1 MQRICFPAHSN
12 GVRFAGEKGLHESLA
27 IGSEHDNVHSGYHGI
42 KGGCMPTQIA
52 RKGRAVTIE
61 IPEDL
66 LRKANLSVG
75 DAVEWTLT
83 PAGSLALRSSRHTNA
98 EKPADG
104 YDDWKQQ
111 EIQAG
116 FSEIEAGES
125 APNKKV
131 IEWLR
136 SWGSKNE
143 LPPPL

>member
-1 MQRICFPAHSN
+1 
-12 GVRFAGEKGLHESLA
+12 
-27 IGSEHDNVHSGYHGI
+27 
-42 KGGCMPTQIA
+42 MPTQIA
-52 RKGRAVTIE
+52 RKGQAVTVE

-66 LRKANLSVG
+66 LQKANLSVG

-83 PAGSLALRSSRHTNA
+83 PAGSLTLRSPRHA
-98 EKPADG
+98 EIEKPTDG

-116 FSEIEAGES
+116 FSEIEAGEDT
-125 APNKKV
+125 PNEKV

-136 SWGSKNE
+136 SWGTENE

>member
-1 MQRICFPAHSN
+1 MSA
-12 GVRFAGEKGLHESLA
+12 V
-27 IGSEHDNVHSGYHGI
+27 HDNVHSGYHGI
-42 KGGCMPTQIA
+42 KGGPMATQIA
-52 RKGRAVTIE
+52 RKRHAVTVE

-83 PAGSLALRSSRHTNA
+83 PAGSLALRSSRHAKA
-98 EKPADG
+98 EEPTDG

-125 APNKKV
+125 APNEKV

-136 SWGSKNE
+136 SWGSKHE

>member
-1 MQRICFPAHSN
+1 MSSAR
-12 GVRFAGEKGLHESLA
+12 
-27 IGSEHDNVHSGYHGI
+27 DNADSGYHGI
-42 KGGCMPTQIA
+42 KGGRMATQIA
-52 RKGRAVTIE
+52 RKGDAVTIE
-61 IPEDL
+61 VPEEM

-83 PAGSLALRSSRHTNA
+83 PAGALALRSFRHAKA

-104 YDDWKQQ
+104 YDDWKRQ

-125 APNKKV
+125 APNEKV

-143 LPPPL
+143 LPPPR

>member
-1 MQRICFPAHSN
+1 MA
-12 GVRFAGEKGLHESLA
+12 
-27 IGSEHDNVHSGYHGI
+27 
-42 KGGCMPTQIA
+42 TQIA
-52 RKGRAVTIE
+52 RKGRAVTVE

-83 PAGSLALRSSRHTNA
+83 AAGSLALRNPRRDRTA
-98 EKPADG
+98 KLADG

-116 FSEIEAGES
+116 FGEIESGES
-125 APNKKV
+125 APNEKV

-136 SWGSKNE
+136 SWGSKNQ

>member
-1 MQRICFPAHSN
+1 MRPA
-12 GVRFAGEKGLHESLA
+12 RE
-27 IGSEHDNVHSGYHGI
+27 NVHSGYHWI
-42 KGGCMPTQIA
+42 KGGRMATQIA
-52 RKGRAVTIE
+52 RKGLAVTVE

-66 LRKANLSVG
+66 LRKAKLSVG

-83 PAGSLALRSSRHTNA
+83 PAGSLALRSSRDAKA
-98 EKPADG
+98 ESPKDG

-116 FSEIEAGES
+116 FSEIETGDS
-125 APNKKV
+125 APNEKV

>member
-1 MQRICFPAHSN
+1 MA
-12 GVRFAGEKGLHESLA
+12 
-27 IGSEHDNVHSGYHGI
+27 
-42 KGGCMPTQIA
+42 TQIA
-52 RKGRAVTIE
+52 RKGRVATIE

-83 PAGSLALRSSRHTNA
+83 PAGSLALRNSRHSKA
-98 EKPADG
+98 EKPTDG

-125 APNKKV
+125 ASNEKV

>member
-1 MQRICFPAHSN
+1 MA
-12 GVRFAGEKGLHESLA
+12 
-27 IGSEHDNVHSGYHGI
+27 
-42 KGGCMPTQIA
+42 TQIA
-52 RKGRAVTIE
+52 RRGHAVTVE

-75 DAVEWTLT
+75 EAVEWTLT
-83 PAGSLALRSSRHTNA
+83 PAGSLALRSSRHDKA

-104 YDDWKQQ
+104 YDDWKRQ

-125 APNKKV
+125 APNEKV

-143 LPPPL
+143 LPPPREHLYEAF

>member
-1 MQRICFPAHSN
+1 MSA
-12 GVRFAGEKGLHESLA
+12 V
-27 IGSEHDNVHSGYHGI
+27 HDNVHSGYHEI
-42 KGGCMPTQIA
+42 KGGRMATQIA
-52 RKGRAVTIE
+52 RKGHAVTVE

-66 LRKANLSVG
+66 LRKADLSVG

-83 PAGSLALRSSRHTNA
+83 PAGSLALRSSRHAKA
-98 EKPADG
+98 EKPTDG

-125 APNKKV
+125 APNEKV

-136 SWGSKNE
+136 SWGSKHE

>member
-1 MQRICFPAHSN
+1 MA
-12 GVRFAGEKGLHESLA
+12 
-27 IGSEHDNVHSGYHGI
+27 
-42 KGGCMPTQIA
+42 TQIA
-52 RKGRAVTIE
+52 RKGRTVTVE

-75 DAVEWTLT
+75 DAVEWTVIST
-83 PAGSLALRSSRHTNA
+83 GALALRGPRA
-98 EKPADG
+98 G
-104 YDDWKQQ
+104 DDYEHWKQN

-125 APNKKV
+125 APNEKV

>member
-1 MQRICFPAHSN
+1 MSS
-12 GVRFAGEKGLHESLA
+12 V
-27 IGSEHDNVHSGYHGI
+27 HDNVHSGYHGI
-42 KGGCMPTQIA
+42 KGGRMVTQIA
-52 RKGRAVTIE
+52 RKGKAVTVE

-83 PAGSLALRSSRHTNA
+83 PAGSLALRNFCHDKA
-98 EKPADG
+98 EKPTDG

-116 FSEIEAGES
+116 FSEIETGES
-125 APNKKV
+125 APNEKV
-131 IEWLR
+131 IEWLL

>member
-1 MQRICFPAHSN
+1 M
-12 GVRFAGEKGLHESLA
+12 
-27 IGSEHDNVHSGYHGI
+27 D
-42 KGGCMPTQIA
+42 TQIA
-52 RKGRAVTIE
+52 RKGQAVTVE

-75 DAVEWTLT
+75 DAVEWILT
-83 PAGSLALRSSRHTNA
+83 PTGSLALRGSRHA
-98 EKPADG
+98 KSEKPTDG

-116 FSEIEAGES
+116 FSEIEAGED
-125 APNKKV
+125 APNEKV
-131 IEWLR
+131 IEWLQ

>member
-1 MQRICFPAHSN
+1 MA
-12 GVRFAGEKGLHESLA
+12 
-27 IGSEHDNVHSGYHGI
+27 
-42 KGGCMPTQIA
+42 TQIA
-52 RKGRAVTIE
+52 RKGRTVTVE

-75 DAVEWTLT
+75 DAVEWKLT
-83 PAGSLALRSSRHTNA
+83 PTGSLALRSSRHGRA

-104 YDDWKQQ
+104 YEDWKQQ

>member
-1 MQRICFPAHSN
+1 MA
-12 GVRFAGEKGLHESLA
+12 
-27 IGSEHDNVHSGYHGI
+27 
-42 KGGCMPTQIA
+42 TQIA

-83 PAGSLALRSSRHTNA
+83 PAGSLALRGSRHAKA
-98 EKPADG
+98 EKPTDG

-125 APNKKV
+125 TPNEKA

-136 SWGSKNE
+136 SWGGKNE

>member
-1 MQRICFPAHSN
+1 
-12 GVRFAGEKGLHESLA
+12 
-27 IGSEHDNVHSGYHGI
+27 
-42 KGGCMPTQIA
+42 MPTQIA
-52 RKGRAVTIE
+52 RKGQAVTVE

-83 PAGSLALRSSRHTNA
+83 PTGSLALRSSRDANA
-98 EKPADG
+98 EKTTDN
-104 YDDWKQQ
+104 YDAWTQQ

-116 FSEIEAGES
+116 FSEIDSGES
-125 APNKKV
+125 APNEEV

>member
-1 MQRICFPAHSN
+1 MSS
-12 GVRFAGEKGLHESLA
+12 V
-27 IGSEHDNVHSGYHGI
+27 HDNTHSGYHEN
-42 KGGCMPTQIA
+42 KAANMAMQIA
-52 RKGRAVTIE
+52 RKGRTVTVE

-83 PAGSLALRSSRHTNA
+83 PAGSLALRSSRHAKA
-98 EKPADG
+98 EEPMDG
-104 YDDWKQQ
+104 YDEWKQQ

-116 FSEIEAGES
+116 LSEIEAGES
-125 APNKKV
+125 APNEKV

>member
-1 MQRICFPAHSN
+1 MSIAPNNA
-12 GVRFAGEKGLHESLA
+12 
-27 IGSEHDNVHSGYHGI
+27 HSGYHGI
-42 KGGCMPTQIA
+42 KGGRMATQIA
-52 RKGRAVTIE
+52 RKGHAVTVE
-61 IPEDL
+61 NPEDL

-83 PAGSLALRSSRHTNA
+83 PAGSLSLRSCRHVKA
-98 EKPADG
+98 EKPEDG

-111 EIQAG
+111 EIRAG
-116 FSEIEAGES
+116 FSEIEAGED
-125 APNKKV
+125 APNEKV

>member
-1 MQRICFPAHSN
+1 MA
-12 GVRFAGEKGLHESLA
+12 
-27 IGSEHDNVHSGYHGI
+27 
-42 KGGCMPTQIA
+42 TQIA
-52 RKGRAVTIE
+52 RKGGAVTVE

-83 PAGSLALRSSRHTNA
+83 PAGSLALRGPQLS
-98 EKPADG
+98 
-104 YDDWKQQ
+104 DDYEQWKLE

-116 FSEIEAGES
+116 FAEIDAGES
-125 APNKKV
+125 APNEKV

-136 SWGSKNE
+136 SWGSTHE

>member
-1 MQRICFPAHSN
+1 VFRDKVLVEV
-12 GVRFAGEKGLHESLA
+12 GSLQ
-27 IGSEHDNVHSGYHGI
+27 GNVNSGYHGI
-42 KGGCMPTQIA
+42 KGGCMATQIA
-52 RKGRAVTIE
+52 RKGQAVTVE

-83 PAGSLALRSSRHTNA
+83 PAGSLTLRSSRHVKA

-125 APNKKV
+125 VPNEKV

>member
-1 MQRICFPAHSN
+1 MA
-12 GVRFAGEKGLHESLA
+12 
-27 IGSEHDNVHSGYHGI
+27 
-42 KGGCMPTQIA
+42 TQIA
-52 RKGRAVTIE
+52 RKGHAVTVE
-61 IPEDL
+61 IPEEM

-83 PAGSLALRSSRHTNA
+83 QAGSLALRSSRHAKA

-125 APNKKV
+125 APNEKV